1 MTVCRRY
8 ASSHDEAKE
17 LFQEC
22 FYQILTCVNKYDS
35 GKGVFEAWLYKLCY
49 YTILGQ
55 RKKNIKFYELNTSV
69 LEVEEDEKPDYPI
82 SEEDLISEIQR
93 LPEGYRMIL
102 NLYAFEGLTHDEIAD
117 CLGITAST
125 SRSQL
130 TRARA
135 TLKKRIKNNKKM
147 RYATKSI

>member
-8 ASSHDEAKE
+8 ASNTEEAKE

-35 GKGVFEAWLYKLCY
+35 EKGVFEAWLYKLCY

-55 RKKNIKFYELNTSV
+55 RKNKIQFYELNTTV
-69 LEVEEDEKPDYPI
+69 LEVEQDEKPEYPI
-82 SEEDLISEIQR
+82 SEEELIAEIQN
-93 LPEGYRMIL
+93 LPEGYRVVL
-102 NLYAFEGLTHDEIAD
+102 NLYAFEGLTHDEISD
-117 CLGITAST
+117 CLGITPST

-135 TLKKRIKNNKKM
+135 TLKKRIKNSKKL